1 MTELT
6 RDLRYA
12 FRQLIHRPTF
22 ALIVVMTIAVAI
34 GANAAIFSI
43 ADALILRPFPL
54 PEIDRLVQLWGTIP
68 QQSVEHDG
76 VSAANFLDWKTQASS
91 FERLV
96 AHDWWE
102 VNMTGAEQPERV
114 QGTRVSP
121 DFLETLGIQPFMGRT
136 FLADEKVPDS
146 RTVFLSHRL

>member
-12 FRQLIHRPTF
+12 LRQLIQRPTF
-22 ALIVVMTIAVAI
+22 ALIVVLTIAVAI
-34 GANAAIFSI
+34 GANAAIFSA

-54 PEIDRLVQLWGTIP
+54 SDIDRLVQLWGTIP
-68 QQSVEHDG
+68 QQRVDRDG
-76 VSAANFLDWKTQASS
+76 VSPANFLDWKTQANS

-96 AHDWWE
+96 AYDWWE
-102 VNMTGAEQPERV
+102 VNMTGAEQPERI

-121 DFLETLGIQPFMGRT
+121 DFLETLGIRPFMGRT
-136 FLADEKVPDS
+136 
-146 RTVFLSHRL
+146 LSTKTC